1 MDCLT
6 SKHQITETFHKVRNF
21 SFEEKRE
28 AIIDDKKIDKLLDT
42 ILEFKKVYA
51 IKTTKIEELVEKIEK
66 LTWFNQLDKDS
77 LMLINDL
84 ISSIRD
90 LHSSLLRQY
99 ISLNFIRSK
108 GVAKIE
114 IKNFKDAIDDLKDV
128 ANDLD
133 SRFFFL
139 PNNDKFQEI
148 TKELSLL

>member
-1 MDCLT
+1 METLT
-6 SKHQITETFHKVRNF
+6 YKPQIAETFQKVREF

-28 AIIDDKKIDKLLDT
+28 ALFDDKKIDKLLDS
-42 ILEFKKVYA
+42 ILDFKKEYVL
-51 IKTTKIEELVEKIEK
+51 KTTKIEEVVEKIEK
-66 LTWFNQLDKDS
+66 LTWINQLDKDS

-139 PNNDKFQEI
+139 PNNDEFQEI

>member
-1 MDCLT
+1 MDSLT
-6 SKHQITETFHKVRNF
+6 YKPQIDETFQKVREF

-28 AIIDDKKIDKLLDT
+28 ALFDERKINKLLDK
-42 ILEFKKVYA
+42 ILEFKKTFT
-51 IKTTKIEELVEKIEK
+51 IKTAKVEELVEKIEK
-66 LTWFNQLDKDS
+66 ITWFNHLEKDS

-90 LHSSLLRQY
+90 LHFSLLRQY
-99 ISLNFIRSK
+99 IALNFIRSK
-108 GVAKIE
+108 GIAKVE
-114 IKNFKDAIDDLKDV
+114 IKNFKDSIDDLKDV

-139 PNNDKFQEI
+139 SNNEEFQET

>member
-1 MDCLT
+1 METLT
-6 SKHQITETFHKVRNF
+6 YKPQIVETFQKVREF

-28 AIIDDKKIDKLLDT
+28 ALFDDKKIDKLLDS
-42 ILEFKKVYA
+42 ILEFKKEYVLK
-51 IKTTKIEELVEKIEK
+51 INKIEELVEKIEK
-66 LTWFNQLDKDS
+66 LTWINQLDKDS
-77 LMLINDL
+77 LMIINDL

-99 ISLNFIRSK
+99 ISLHFIRSK

-139 PNNDKFQEI
+139 PNNDKFQEV

>member
-1 MDCLT
+1 MASLT
-6 SKHQITETFHKVRNF
+6 YKPQINETFQEVRKF

-28 AIIDDKKIDKLLDT
+28 ALFEEKKINKLLDK
-42 ILEFKKVYA
+42 ILEFKEA
-51 IKTTKIEELVEKIEK
+51 FTIKTAKIEELVEKIEK
-66 LTWFNQLDKDS
+66 ITWFNQLDKDS

-108 GVAKIE
+108 GIANVE
-114 IKNFKDAIDDLKDV
+114 IKNFKDAIGDLKDV

-139 PNNDKFQEI
+139 SNNEEFQETTI
-148 TKELSLL
+148 ELSLL